1 MFVIMYVKIHMVRQ
15 KERTRFS
22 LLKKGEKSIPTF
34 GKAKGKRSIL
44 TFEKKSQ
51 GKQKV
56 RTQFLLKN

>member
-1 MFVIMYVKIHMVRQ
+1 MFVIMYVKNHMVRQ

-22 LLKKGEKSIPTF
+22 LLKNLTGKKKGKKSIPTF

-51 GKQKV
+51 GK
-56 RTQFLLKN
+56 